1 MSPVSLAL
9 SMSENQPSSDC
20 ERRHSSKKAL
30 RPRGV
35 PMNTA
40 QPCRSASA
48 GRMISDHTRG
58 SMSAYSS
65 STTPSR

>member
-1 MSPVSLAL
+1 MRPLWLAL
-9 SMSENQPSSDC
+9 SIMENQPSSVC

-30 RPRGV
+30 RPLGV

-40 QPCRSASA
+40 QPRRSASA

-65 STTPSR
+65 STIPSK